1 MSLSEKELEK
11 LKDDL
16 KAGKGDV
23 LGTSSWSTSSIVS
36 REFCDDH
43 IGEKSKVFGD
53 IKNKKVMLV
62 SKEQPRGTSICHL
75 SYFRTEYE
83 VVVSKDC
90 RYKLTDAVD
99 LDGVLYIT
107 VSPVK

>member
-53 IKNKKVMLV
+53 IKTKMVVLDSEEQPLGTSIMHLSYYRSECEVLV
-62 SKEQPRGTSICHL
+62 SKE
-75 SYFRTEYE
+75 
-83 VVVSKDC
+83 C
-90 RYKLTDAVD
+90 RYEIVSAIDF
-99 LDGVLYIT
+99 DGVLHIK
-107 VSPVK
+107 VKPVK